1 MLMTLMSD
9 QLIDIRTASQ
19 ASADRSM
26 AGTATLLLLAG
37 TSCVLARLALQDP
50 QDPQDLLLKVIPPGN
65 QLYTV
70 ENVYYNSIVL

>member
-9 QLIDIRTASQ
+9 QLIDIRRASQ

-50 QDPQDLLLKVIPPGN
+50 QERDLLLKVIPPGN
-65 QLYTV
+65 Q
-70 ENVYYNSIVL
+70 